1 MRERYSTELA
11 IVSGIIIAV
20 VAVAFALVQSPEIYQ
35 PEKTIVSNAQG
46 IPHPVKG
53 IEECN
58 SCHGIK
64 GMFPYPQGHLGWS
77 NQSCVKCHAQSGR

>member
-20 VAVAFALVQSPEIYQ
+20 VAIAFALVQSPEIYQ
-35 PEKTIVSNAQG
+35 PEKTMVSIAQG
-46 IPHPVKG
+46 IPHPVEGMEK
-53 IEECN
+53 CN

-64 GMFPYPQGHLGWS
+64 GMYPYPPGHLGWS
-77 NQSCVKCHAQSGR
+77 NQSCVKCHAH

>member
-20 VAVAFALVQSPEIYQ
+20 VAVVFALVQSPEIYQ
-35 PEKTIVSNAQG
+35 PEKTMASSAQG
-46 IPHPVKG
+46 IPHPVEG
-53 IEECN
+53 MEECN

-64 GMFPYPQGHLGWS
+64 GMYPYPPAHIGWS
-77 NQSCVKCHAQSGR
+77 NQSCIKCHAQPGY